1 MNSSLMSTTS
11 RCRNTA
17 ASWLLSFNTTA
28 LARHDVLSEG
38 RERQLAEKS
47 RQGCEKSRQAL
58 IQSNFRLV
66 FCIAKRYA
74 SPSMPLEDL
83 LQEGQVGLIRAAER
97 FDASHGCRFA
107 TYASWWIRQAII
119 RAIQD
124 HARTIRVP
132 AHLQEGR
139 DKVFRSQRDLEAL
152 IGRKPTAAEVAE
164 HASLDLE
171 TVKFWQEHSLETVAI
186 ESEVLEK
193 AAFSEGSS
201 DADPECAYMIFEE
214 KSKLSS
220 LVECLSDREKEVI
233 RLRYGLRD
241 QTPQSLSEV
250 AGKVNVT
257 RERVRQIEMNALR
270 KLRNFAQAMEFAPHM
285 A

>member
-1 MNSSLMSTTS
+1 
-11 RCRNTA
+11 
-17 ASWLLSFNTTA
+17 
-28 LARHDVLSEG
+28 LAQHDVLTES
-38 RERQLAEKS
+38 RERQLSEKAK
-47 RQGCEKSRQAL
+47 QGCERSRQQL
-58 IQSNFRLV
+58 IQYNFRLV

-107 TYASWWIRQAII
+107 TYASWWIRQGII

-132 AHLQEGR
+132 AHLQDGR
-139 DKVFRSQRDLEAL
+139 DKVHKSQRDLEL
-152 IGRKPTAAEVAE
+152 SLSRKPTASEVADY
-164 HASLDLE
+164 SKLDLE
-171 TVKFWQEHSLETVAI
+171 TVKFWLEHSLETVAM

-193 AAFSEGSS
+193 AAWPEGDL
-201 DADPECAYMIFEE
+201 DADPESAYLVHDNL
-214 KSKLSS
+214 SKLSS
-220 LVECLSDREKEVI
+220 LVDCLNDREKEII
-233 RLRYGLRD
+233 RLRYGLKD
-241 QTPQSLSEV
+241 QTPQSLAEV

-257 RERVRQIEMNALR
+257 RERVRQIEMSALR
-270 KLRNFAQAMEFAPHM
+270 KLRSIAQSMEFAPHL